1 MNHTKHV
8 CNYAIL
14 RYMPERDRGEFV
26 NIGVVMCCGDPC
38 MFGFLMEGPGM
49 PDRVKALFPRLGE
62 DVFMRSIAAMHLEL
76 DRIEGRLEKEKT
88 PQAIK
93 LAFQELVRP
102 RESVLRFGEIRTFM
116 ADEPRKAVEELFRRY
131 VKVEDAAAAVSGS

>member
-14 RYMPERDRGEFV
+14 QYLPYREREEFV
-26 NIGVVMCCGDPC
+26 NIGVVMCCADPC
-38 MFGFLMEGPGM
+38 LFDFRMEGPGM

-76 DRIEGRLEKEKT
+76 DRIEARLEDEKA
-88 PQAIK
+88 PQVCK

-116 ADEPRKAVEELFRRY
+116 ADEPGKAVEELFHRY
-131 VKVEDAAAAVSGS
+131 VKMEDAAGAVSGS